1 MKSKFGIFW
10 KRKGFEICLVSTL
23 IFLGLMAI
31 ACFGKKGTWNSKV
44 YMPQS
49 SNVSSVQRKPPQESK
64 GEVECRRVLENI
76 FKKPFPKA
84 RPDILKNPVTSDD
97 SSQNNLELDC
107 YNKDLGLAVEYNGIQ
122 HYKYIPYFHKTKDSF
137 HNQKYRDY
145 MKRQM
150 CERNGIYLIEV
161 PYTVDVK
168 DIRTF
173 ITNKLASDKWKNMM
187 K

>member
-1 MKSKFGIFW
+1 VFW
-10 KRKGFEICLVSTL
+10 KKQGFEICIVAAL
-23 IFLGLMAI
+23 IFLGILAI
-31 ACFGKKGTWNSKV
+31 ARVGKKGTWNSKV
-44 YMPQS
+44 YS
-49 SNVSSVQRKPPQESK
+49 SPSPAVSSSQRKPPQESK
-64 GEVECRRVLENI
+64 GEIECRRVLESM

-84 RPDILKNPVTSDD
+84 RPDILKNPVTSDEN
-97 SSQNNLELDC
+97 SQNNLELDC
-107 YNKDLGLAVEYNGIQ
+107 YNKHLGLAVEYNGVQ
-122 HYKYIPYFHKTKDSF
+122 HYKYVPYFHKTKDSF

-161 PYTVDVK
+161 PYTVEVK

-173 ITNKLASDKWKNMM
+173 ISDKLASDKWKSMM